1 MFRLILRFFRMGR
14 SERNLFLLVFFNT
27 SLISLLLA
35 VIPRRYVLKR
45 IGALG
50 VESTFDITDKSQKVV
65 ASVAKAIRRTVRY
78 SPWRVSCFAKAI
90 SAKQRLKKKGI
101 PSTLYIGVAKDGE
114 RKVVAHAWLR
124 CGALIVTGKEEMH
137 RFTPVI
143 FYT

>member
-1 MFRLILRFFRMGR
+1 MDR

-50 VESTFDITDKSQKVV
+50 VESTFDITDKDRKVV
-65 ASVAKAIRRTVRY
+65 TTIAKAIRRTVRY
-78 SPWRVSCFAKAI
+78 SPWRVTCFAKGI
-90 SAKQRLKKKGI
+90 SAKQQLKRKGI
-101 PSTLYIGVAKDGE
+101 SSTLYIGVAKDGE

-137 RFTPVI
+137 RFTPMV
-143 FYT
+143 FYS